1 MKNKNTGTWFD
12 LNFEVKPGNNINEA
26 LLRLFDLM
34 KESLHIYF
42 NIENSYDIHEFLKIA
57 AAKNNV
63 DYSFIEWIREKGIQR
78 LKKID
83 FENLPSNDQFLAMI
97 EFDEYCLKCEMDF
110 KEPEEVRSCII
121 TIINSIQEYIN
132 ICNQLIKGGRVI

>member
-1 MKNKNTGTWFD
+1 MK
-12 LNFEVKPGNNINEA
+12 
-26 LLRLFDLM
+26 LRLFDLM
-34 KESLHIYF
+34 KKSLHIYF
-42 NIENSYDIHEFLKIA
+42 NIENSSDIHEFLKIA
-57 AAKNNV
+57 ATKSNV
-63 DYSFIEWIREKGIQR
+63 DYSFIEWIRGKGIPR

-132 ICNQLIKGGRVI
+132 ICNQLIKGGE

>member
-1 MKNKNTGTWFD
+1 MKNAMSWFD
-12 LNFEVKPGNNINEA
+12 IDFEVKPGNKINGA

-34 KESLHIYF
+34 KESLQIYF
-42 NIENSYDIHEFLKIA
+42 NIENSSDIHKFLKNA

-63 DYSFIEWIREKGIQR
+63 DYSFIEWIRGKGIPR

-132 ICNQLIKGGRVI
+132 ICNQLIKGGE

>member
-1 MKNKNTGTWFD
+1 MKNAMSWFD
-12 LNFEVKPGNNINEA
+12 LDFKTKTDNNIDKA

-34 KESLHIYF
+34 KKSLHIYF
-42 NIENSYDIHEFLKIA
+42 NIKNSSDIQEFLKIA

-63 DYSFIEWIREKGIQR
+63 DYSFIEWIRGKGISR

-97 EFDEYCLKCEMDF
+97 ELDEYCLKCEMDF

-132 ICNQLIKGGRVI
+132 ICKQMVNEVVQ